1 MDYGYV
7 NARVK
12 GMHSRLLDKKSYD
25 ALLIRQDLPS
35 VISELVKTPYKPE
48 IEEASILYSGI
59 CVVDCAL
66 RKTS

>member
-35 VISELVKTPYKPE
+35 VISELVKTPYNPE
-48 IEEASILYSGI
+48 IE
-59 CVVDCAL
+59 
-66 RKTS
+66 